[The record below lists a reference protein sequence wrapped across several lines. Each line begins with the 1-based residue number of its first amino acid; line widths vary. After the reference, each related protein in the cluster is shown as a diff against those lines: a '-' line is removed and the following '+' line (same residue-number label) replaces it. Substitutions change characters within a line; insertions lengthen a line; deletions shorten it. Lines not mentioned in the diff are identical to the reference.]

1 MIYRRYFCPPKEIH
15 MKKQLFT
22 AAFTAAAGLALAQP
36 TIQAN
41 QFNFLSAPAFTYKY
55 QTGSTAITPGAAGAN
70 VTWNFT
76 SLEQGTDLN
85 YTTTA
90 CPGDADCGT
99 FPGANQVVKISTL
112 AKLYFEKT
120 TSGLEQIG
128 EKASGTFVYSNPM
141 KYMQFPMT
149 FNQTYNDTYA
159 SSNGTDTKNGTV
171 TSTIDGYGT
180 LQTPTGTYT
189 NVLRQKI
196 VENATVTTGGQT
208 LNMTFTHY
216 YWMKADMHHYV
227 MSLISTEVTSAPVP
241 VPATYTVIYTTAT
254 PGGTGIDQKEVLA
267 NEIDMFPNPANNE
280 LTINTRSLPLEQVA
294 VFNLLGQ
301 QVLRRDIGNSRSY
314 SLALKD
320 LNLASGSYFVQI
332 AAGGSRVTKPLVIR

>member
-1 MIYRRYFCPPKEIH
+1 

-41 QFNFLSAPAFTYKY
+41 QFNFLSAPSFTYKY
-55 QTGSTAITPGAAGAN
+55 QTGQTAVSPGAAGTN

-76 SLEQGTDLN
+76 ALGQGTNLT

-99 FPGANQVVKISTL
+99 FPGANQVVKVGTL
-112 AKLYFEKT
+112 AKLYYEKT
-120 TSGLEQIG
+120 ASGLEQIG
-128 EKASGTFVYSNPM
+128 EKASGTFVYSDPM

-149 FNQTYNDTYA
+149 YSQTYNDTYA
-159 SSNGTDTKNGTV
+159 SSNGSDTKNGTV

-208 LNMTFTHY
+208 LNMVFTHY

-227 MSLISTEVTSAPVP
+227 MSIVSTEVSGAPVP
-241 VPATYTVIYTTAT
+241 IPATYTVVYTTAT

-267 NEIDMFPNPANNE
+267 NETSIFPNPASSE
-280 LTINTRSLPLEQVA
+280 LTISTRTLPLEQVA

-301 QVLRRDIGNSRSY
+301 QVLRRDMGNTRSY
-314 SLALKD
+314 SVTLKD
-320 LNLASGSYFVQI
+320 LDLAPGNYFVQI
-332 AAGGSRVTKPLVIR
+332 GASGSRITKPLVIR